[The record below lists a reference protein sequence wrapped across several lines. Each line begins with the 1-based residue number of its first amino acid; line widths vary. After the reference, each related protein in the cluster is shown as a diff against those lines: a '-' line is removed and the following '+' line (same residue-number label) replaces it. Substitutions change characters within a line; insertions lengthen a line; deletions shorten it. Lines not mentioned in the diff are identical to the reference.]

1 LSPLEN
7 LLAIGTDA
15 RCAHLSVGSS
25 GLNNMTMTVRGL
37 KALGRVV
44 RLQTAVEMQLPVE
57 MQLALLSLAVGEGE
71 LGAERPGLQAA
82 LEMTEHAHDHASIPQ
97 KARSGR

>member
-1 LSPLEN
+1 
-7 LLAIGTDA
+7 
-15 RCAHLSVGSS
+15 
-25 GLNNMTMTVRGL
+25 MTMTVRGL

-82 LEMTEHAHDHASIPQ
+82 ALEMTEHAHDHASIPQ
-97 KARSGR
+97 KRVAAADKQADVQVPSPPIPQLLPVPHRTSA